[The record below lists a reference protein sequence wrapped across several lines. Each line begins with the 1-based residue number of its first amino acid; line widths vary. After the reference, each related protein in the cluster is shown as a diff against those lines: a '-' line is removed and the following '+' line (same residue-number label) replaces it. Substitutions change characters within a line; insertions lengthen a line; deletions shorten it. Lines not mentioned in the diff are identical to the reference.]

1 MSFSCSFLAQ
11 NHWTL
16 LASLRTISTS
26 YLLTDPT
33 IMQHS
38 PISFTSH
45 RRQIFGRCDVLQ
57 KDIMQPD
64 TRLKQESLES
74 AELVEEMPLAISI
87 NDISYAIMMVTP
99 VHLEAFVIGFARSEG
114 IIEHINDIRD
124 IAVQP
129 TKTQPDIDSVAIN
142 LELSPRRFSQ
152 FKQRRQT
159 HLGATG
165 CGLCGVESL
174 TQAIPTLPKLQ
185 PSQAIDEASLIALR
199 SQLSEYQILGN
210 KTGAVHAAL
219 LISPE
224 GEPIFC
230 MEDIGRH
237 NALDKVI
244 GYALQQ
250 DINLHN
256 YSVLMSSRCS
266 TELVQKAV
274 RVGLSRLIHL
284 ASPST
289 LAVKLAQHYGLA
301 LIHLP
306 KQDAPRLFA
315 SSAQQKGTND
325 E

>member
-1 MSFSCSFLAQ
+1 
-11 NHWTL
+11 
-16 LASLRTISTS
+16 
-26 YLLTDPT
+26 
-33 IMQHS
+33 MQHS
-38 PISFTSH
+38 PISFISH
-45 RRQIFGRCDVLQ
+45 RCQKFGRCDALQ
-57 KDIMQPD
+57 DKTVQQGIQ
-64 TRLKQESLES
+64 LEQEPLE
-74 AELVEEMPLAISI
+74 ATELVEEMPLAISI
-87 NDISYAIMMVTP
+87 NDISYAVMMVTP
-99 VHLEAFVIGFARSEG
+99 VNLEAFVIGFARSEG

-124 IAVQP
+124 IAVQL
-129 TKTQPDIDSVAIN
+129 TQTPPDIDCIAIN
-142 LELSPRRFSQ
+142 LELSPRRFAQ
-152 FKQRRQT
+152 FKKRRQT

-165 CGLCGVESL
+165 CGLCGIESL
-174 TQAIPTLPKLQ
+174 TQAIPILPKLQ
-185 PSQAIDEASLIALR
+185 PSQAIKEASLIALR
-199 SQLSEYQILGN
+199 PRLGEYQILGN

-224 GEPIFC
+224 GEPILC

-250 DINLHN
+250 NINLHN

-266 TELVQKAV
+266 TELIQKAV

-289 LAVKLAQHYGLA
+289 LAVKLAQHYGLT

-315 SSAQQKGTND
+315 SSAKPEGTDD

>member
-1 MSFSCSFLAQ
+1 
-11 NHWTL
+11 
-16 LASLRTISTS
+16 
-26 YLLTDPT
+26 
-33 IMQHS
+33 MQHS
-38 PISFTSH
+38 PISFISH
-45 RRQIFGRCDVLQ
+45 RCQKFGRCNALQ
-57 KDIMQPD
+57 DKTAQQGIQ
-64 TRLKQESLES
+64 LEQEQLE
-74 AELVEEMPLAISI
+74 ATELVEEMPLAISI
-87 NDISYAIMMVTP
+87 NDISYAVMMVTP
-99 VHLEAFVIGFARSEG
+99 VNLEAFVIGFARSEG

-124 IAVQP
+124 IAVQL
-129 TKTQPDIDSVAIN
+129 TQTPPDIDCIAIN
-142 LELSPRRFSQ
+142 LELSPRRFAQ
-152 FKQRRQT
+152 FKKRRQT

-165 CGLCGVESL
+165 CGLCGIESL
-174 TQAIPTLPKLQ
+174 TQAIPILPKLQ
-185 PSQAIDEASLIALR
+185 PSKAIKEANLIALR
-199 SQLSEYQILGN
+199 PRLGEYQILGN

-224 GEPIFC
+224 GEPILC

-250 DINLHN
+250 NINLHN

-266 TELVQKAV
+266 TELIQKAV
-274 RVGLSRLIHL
+274 RVGLSSLIHL

-289 LAVKLAQHYGLA
+289 LAVKLAQHYGLT

-315 SSAQQKGTND
+315 SSAKPEGTDD

>member
-1 MSFSCSFLAQ
+1 
-11 NHWTL
+11 
-16 LASLRTISTS
+16 
-26 YLLTDPT
+26 
-33 IMQHS
+33 MQHS
-38 PISFTSH
+38 PISFISH
-45 RRQIFGRCDVLQ
+45 RCQKFGRCDALQ
-57 KDIMQPD
+57 DKTAQQGIQ
-64 TRLKQESLES
+64 LEQEPLE
-74 AELVEEMPLAISI
+74 ATELVEEMPLAISI
-87 NDISYAIMMVTP
+87 NDISYAVMMVTP
-99 VHLEAFVIGFARSEG
+99 VNLEAFVIGFARSEG

-124 IAVQP
+124 IAVQL
-129 TKTQPDIDSVAIN
+129 TQTPPDIDCIAIN
-142 LELSPRRFSQ
+142 LELSPRRFAQ
-152 FKQRRQT
+152 FKKRRQT

-165 CGLCGVESL
+165 CGLCGIESL
-174 TQAIPTLPKLQ
+174 TQAIPILSKLQ
-185 PSQAIDEASLIALR
+185 PSQAIKEASLIALR
-199 SQLSEYQILGN
+199 PRLGEYQILGN

-224 GEPIFC
+224 GEPILC

-250 DINLHN
+250 NINLHN

-266 TELVQKAV
+266 TELIQKAV

-289 LAVKLAQHYGLA
+289 LAVKLAQHYGLT

-315 SSAQQKGTND
+315 SSAKPEGTDDEQKK
-325 E
+325 

>member
-1 MSFSCSFLAQ
+1 
-11 NHWTL
+11 
-16 LASLRTISTS
+16 
-26 YLLTDPT
+26 
-33 IMQHS
+33 MQHS
-38 PISFTSH
+38 PISFISH
-45 RRQIFGRCDVLQ
+45 RCQKFGRCDALQ
-57 KDIMQPD
+57 DKTAQQGIQ
-64 TRLKQESLES
+64 LEQEPLE
-74 AELVEEMPLAISI
+74 ATELVEEMPLAISI
-87 NDISYAIMMVTP
+87 NDISYAVMMVTP
-99 VHLEAFVIGFARSEG
+99 VNLEAFVIGFARSEG

-124 IAVQP
+124 IAVQL
-129 TKTQPDIDSVAIN
+129 TQTPPDIDCIAIN
-142 LELSPRRFSQ
+142 LELSPRRFAQ
-152 FKQRRQT
+152 FKKRRQT

-165 CGLCGVESL
+165 CGLCGIESL
-174 TQAIPTLPKLQ
+174 TQAIPILPKLQ
-185 PSQAIDEASLIALR
+185 PSQAIKEANLIALR
-199 SQLSEYQILGN
+199 PRLGEYQILGN

-224 GEPIFC
+224 GEPILC

-250 DINLHN
+250 NINLHN

-266 TELVQKAV
+266 TELIQKAV

-289 LAVKLAQHYGLA
+289 LAVKLAQHYGLT

-315 SSAQQKGTND
+315 SSAKPEGTDD

>member
-1 MSFSCSFLAQ
+1 
-11 NHWTL
+11 
-16 LASLRTISTS
+16 
-26 YLLTDPT
+26 
-33 IMQHS
+33 MQHS
-38 PISFTSH
+38 PISFISH
-45 RRQIFGRCDVLQ
+45 RCQKFGRCDALQ
-57 KDIMQPD
+57 DKTAQQGIQ
-64 TRLKQESLES
+64 LEQEPLE
-74 AELVEEMPLAISI
+74 ATELVEEVPLAISI

-99 VHLEAFVIGFARSEG
+99 VNLEAFVIGFARSED

-124 IAVQP
+124 IAVQL
-129 TKTQPDIDSVAIN
+129 TQTPPDIDCIAIN
-142 LELSPRRFSQ
+142 LELSPRRFAQ
-152 FKQRRQT
+152 FKKRRQT

-165 CGLCGVESL
+165 CGLCGIESL
-174 TQAIPTLPKLQ
+174 TQAIPILSKLQ
-185 PSQAIDEASLIALR
+185 PSQAIKEASLIALR
-199 SQLSEYQILGN
+199 PRLGEYQILGN

-224 GEPIFC
+224 GEPILC

-250 DINLHN
+250 NINLHN

-266 TELVQKAV
+266 TELIQKAV

-289 LAVKLAQHYGLA
+289 LAVKLAQHYGLT

-315 SSAQQKGTND
+315 SSAKPEGTDDEQKK
-325 E
+325 

>member
-1 MSFSCSFLAQ
+1 
-11 NHWTL
+11 
-16 LASLRTISTS
+16 
-26 YLLTDPT
+26 
-33 IMQHS
+33 MQHS
-38 PISFTSH
+38 PISFISH
-45 RRQIFGRCDVLQ
+45 RCQKFGRCDALQ
-57 KDIMQPD
+57 DKTAQQGIQ
-64 TRLKQESLES
+64 LEQEPLE
-74 AELVEEMPLAISI
+74 ATELVEEMPLAISI
-87 NDISYAIMMVTP
+87 NDISYAVMMVTP
-99 VHLEAFVIGFARSEG
+99 VNLEAFVIGFARSEG

-124 IAVQP
+124 IAVQL
-129 TKTQPDIDSVAIN
+129 TQTPPDIDCIAIN
-142 LELSPRRFSQ
+142 LELSPRRFAQ
-152 FKQRRQT
+152 FKKRRQT

-165 CGLCGVESL
+165 CGLCGIESL
-174 TQAIPTLPKLQ
+174 TQAIPILPKLQ
-185 PSQAIDEASLIALR
+185 PSQAIKEASLIALR
-199 SQLSEYQILGN
+199 PRLGEYQILGN

-224 GEPIFC
+224 GEPILC

-250 DINLHN
+250 NINLHN

-266 TELVQKAV
+266 TELIQKAV

-289 LAVKLAQHYGLA
+289 LAVKLAQHYGLT

-315 SSAQQKGTND
+315 SSAKPEGTDDEQKK
-325 E
+325 

>member
-1 MSFSCSFLAQ
+1 
-11 NHWTL
+11 
-16 LASLRTISTS
+16 
-26 YLLTDPT
+26 
-33 IMQHS
+33 MQHS

-45 RRQIFGRCDVLQ
+45 RRQKFGRCDTLQ
-57 KDIMQPD
+57 IDSTQ
-64 TRLKQESLES
+64 QQASFES
-74 AELVEEMPLAISI
+74 AELVEEVPLALSI
-87 NDISYAIMMVTP
+87 NDISYAVMMVTP
-99 VHLEAFVIGFARSEG
+99 VNLEAFVVGFARSEG

-124 IAVQP
+124 IDVQLSQ
-129 TKTQPDIDSVAIN
+129 THPDIESVAIN

-165 CGLCGVESL
+165 CGLCGIESL
-174 TQAIPTLPKLQ
+174 TQAIPVLPRLQ
-185 PSQAIDEASLIALR
+185 ASQAIKETDLLTLR
-199 SQLSEYQILGN
+199 SRLSEFQALGN

-219 LISPE
+219 LISPQ
-224 GEPIFC
+224 GEPIVC

-237 NALDKVI
+237 NALDKII

-289 LAVKLAQHYGLA
+289 LAVKLAQHYGLT

-306 KQDAPRLFA
+306 KHDTPRMFA
-315 SSAQQKGTND
+315 FSSK
-325 E
+325 

>member
-1 MSFSCSFLAQ
+1 
-11 NHWTL
+11 
-16 LASLRTISTS
+16 
-26 YLLTDPT
+26 
-33 IMQHS
+33 MQHS
-38 PISFTSH
+38 PISFISH
-45 RRQIFGRCDVLQ
+45 RCQKFGRCDALQ
-57 KDIMQPD
+57 DKTVQQGIQ
-64 TRLKQESLES
+64 LEQEPLE
-74 AELVEEMPLAISI
+74 ATELVEEVPLVISI

-99 VHLEAFVIGFARSEG
+99 VNLEAFVIGFARSEG

-124 IAVQP
+124 IAVQL
-129 TKTQPDIDSVAIN
+129 TQTPPDIDCIAIN
-142 LELSPRRFSQ
+142 LELSPRRFAQ
-152 FKQRRQT
+152 FKKRRQT

-165 CGLCGVESL
+165 CGLCGIESL
-174 TQAIPTLPKLQ
+174 TQAIPILPKLQ
-185 PSQAIDEASLIALR
+185 PSQAIKEANLIALR
-199 SQLSEYQILGN
+199 PRLGEYQILGN

-224 GEPIFC
+224 GEPILC

-250 DINLHN
+250 NINLHN

-266 TELVQKAV
+266 TELIQKAV

-289 LAVKLAQHYGLA
+289 LAVKLAQHYGLT

-315 SSAQQKGTND
+315 SSAKPEGTDD

>member
-1 MSFSCSFLAQ
+1 
-11 NHWTL
+11 
-16 LASLRTISTS
+16 
-26 YLLTDPT
+26 
-33 IMQHS
+33 MQHS
-38 PISFTSH
+38 PTSFTSY
-45 RRQIFGRCDVLQ
+45 RRQLFDRCDKLQ
-57 KDIMQPD
+57 KGTEQQSESSHH
-64 TRLKQESLES
+64 KQQRLES

-87 NDISYAIMMVTP
+87 NGISYAVMMVTP
-99 VHLEAFVIGFARSEG
+99 VYLEDFVIGFARSEG

-124 IAVQP
+124 ITVQL
-129 TKTQPDIDSVAIN
+129 TQTPPDIESVAIN
-142 LELSPRRFSQ
+142 LELSPRRFTQ

-174 TQAIPTLPKLQ
+174 TQAIPKLPTLA
-185 PSQAIDEASLIALR
+185 PSKTIDEASLTALR
-199 SQLSEYQILGN
+199 TRLSHYQELGN

-219 LISPE
+219 LISPK
-224 GEPIFC
+224 GTPIFC

-237 NALDKVI
+237 NALDKII
-244 GYALQQ
+244 GYARQQ
-250 DINLHN
+250 NINLHN

-289 LAVKLAQHYGLA
+289 LAVKLALHYGLT

-306 KQDAPRLFA
+306 KQDAPRVFA
-315 SSAQQKGTND
+315 SSEQPEGTDD

>member
-1 MSFSCSFLAQ
+1 
-11 NHWTL
+11 
-16 LASLRTISTS
+16 
-26 YLLTDPT
+26 
-33 IMQHS
+33 MQHS
-38 PISFTSH
+38 PISFISH
-45 RRQIFGRCDVLQ
+45 RCQKFGRCDALQ
-57 KDIMQPD
+57 DKTAQQGIQ
-64 TRLKQESLES
+64 LEQEPLE
-74 AELVEEMPLAISI
+74 ATELVEEMPLAISI
-87 NDISYAIMMVTP
+87 NDISYAVMMVTP
-99 VHLEAFVIGFARSEG
+99 VNLEAFVIGFARSEG

-124 IAVQP
+124 IAVQL
-129 TKTQPDIDSVAIN
+129 TQTPPDIDCIAIN
-142 LELSPRRFSQ
+142 LELSPRRFAQ
-152 FKQRRQT
+152 FKKRRQT

-165 CGLCGVESL
+165 CGLCGIESL
-174 TQAIPTLPKLQ
+174 TQAIPILPKLQ
-185 PSQAIDEASLIALR
+185 PSQAIKEANLIALR
-199 SQLSEYQILGN
+199 PRLGEYQILGN

-224 GEPIFC
+224 GEPILC

-250 DINLHN
+250 NINLHN

-266 TELVQKAV
+266 TELIQKAV

-289 LAVKLAQHYGLA
+289 LAVKLAQHYGLT

-315 SSAQQKGTND
+315 SSAKPEGTDDEQKK
-325 E
+325 

>member
-1 MSFSCSFLAQ
+1 
-11 NHWTL
+11 
-16 LASLRTISTS
+16 
-26 YLLTDPT
+26 
-33 IMQHS
+33 MQHS

-45 RRQIFGRCDVLQ
+45 RRQKFGRCDTLLIGSTQ
-57 KDIMQPD
+57 Q
-64 TRLKQESLES
+64 QESIDS
-74 AELVEEMPLAISI
+74 AELVEEVPLALSI
-87 NDISYAIMMVTP
+87 NDISYAVMMVTP
-99 VHLEAFVIGFARSEG
+99 VNLEAFVVGFAHSEG

-124 IAVQP
+124 IDVQLAQ
-129 TKTQPDIDSVAIN
+129 THPDIESVAIN

-165 CGLCGVESL
+165 CGLCGIESL
-174 TQAIPTLPKLQ
+174 TQAIPVLPRLQ
-185 PSQAIDEASLIALR
+185 ASQAIKETDLLTLR
-199 SQLSEYQILGN
+199 SRLSEFQALGN

-219 LISPE
+219 LISPQ
-224 GEPIFC
+224 GEPIVC

-237 NALDKVI
+237 NALDKII

-289 LAVKLAQHYGLA
+289 LAVKLAQHYGLT

-306 KQDAPRLFA
+306 KHDTPRVFA
-315 SSAQQKGTND
+315 FSSK
-325 E
+325 

>member
-1 MSFSCSFLAQ
+1 
-11 NHWTL
+11 
-16 LASLRTISTS
+16 
-26 YLLTDPT
+26 
-33 IMQHS
+33 MQQG
-38 PISFTSH
+38 I
-45 RRQIFGRCDVLQ
+45 QLE
-57 KDIMQPD
+57 
-64 TRLKQESLES
+64 QEPLE
-74 AELVEEMPLAISI
+74 ATELVEEVPLAISI

-99 VHLEAFVIGFARSEG
+99 VNLEAFVIGFARSEG

-124 IAVQP
+124 IAVQL
-129 TKTQPDIDSVAIN
+129 TQTPPDIDCIAIN
-142 LELSPRRFSQ
+142 LELSPRRFAQ
-152 FKQRRQT
+152 FKKRRQT

-165 CGLCGVESL
+165 CGLCGIESL
-174 TQAIPTLPKLQ
+174 TQAIPILSKLQ
-185 PSQAIDEASLIALR
+185 PSQAIKEASLIALR
-199 SQLSEYQILGN
+199 PRLGEYQILGN

-224 GEPIFC
+224 GEPILC

-250 DINLHN
+250 NINLHN

-266 TELVQKAV
+266 TELIQKAV

-289 LAVKLAQHYGLA
+289 LAVKLAQHYGLT

-315 SSAQQKGTND
+315 SSAKPEGTDD

>member
-1 MSFSCSFLAQ
+1 
-11 NHWTL
+11 
-16 LASLRTISTS
+16 
-26 YLLTDPT
+26 
-33 IMQHS
+33 MQHS
-38 PISFTSH
+38 PISFISH
-45 RRQIFGRCDVLQ
+45 RCQKFGRCDALQ
-57 KDIMQPD
+57 DKTAQQGIQ
-64 TRLKQESLES
+64 LEQEQLE
-74 AELVEEMPLAISI
+74 ATELVEEMPLAISI
-87 NDISYAIMMVTP
+87 NDISYAVMMVTP
-99 VHLEAFVIGFARSEG
+99 VNLEAFVIGFARSEG

-124 IAVQP
+124 IAVQL
-129 TKTQPDIDSVAIN
+129 TQTPPDIDCITIN
-142 LELSPRRFSQ
+142 LELSPRRFAQ
-152 FKQRRQT
+152 FKKRRQT

-165 CGLCGVESL
+165 CGLCGIESL
-174 TQAIPTLPKLQ
+174 TQAIPILPKLQ
-185 PSQAIDEASLIALR
+185 PSQAIKEANLIALKPR
-199 SQLSEYQILGN
+199 LGEYQILGN

-224 GEPIFC
+224 GEPILC

-250 DINLHN
+250 NINLHN

-266 TELVQKAV
+266 TELIQKAV

-289 LAVKLAQHYGLA
+289 LAVKLAQHYGLT

-315 SSAQQKGTND
+315 SSAKPEGTDD

>member
-1 MSFSCSFLAQ
+1 
-11 NHWTL
+11 
-16 LASLRTISTS
+16 
-26 YLLTDPT
+26 
-33 IMQHS
+33 MQHS
-38 PISFTSH
+38 PISFISH
-45 RRQIFGRCDVLQ
+45 RRQNFGRCDTLQ
-57 KDIMQPD
+57 ENIALQGEGKLHQFEQGIV
-64 TRLKQESLES
+64 ES

-99 VHLEAFVIGFARSEG
+99 VHLEAFVVGFAHSEG
-114 IIEHINDIRD
+114 IIENITDIRD
-124 IAVQP
+124 MTVQHAHSI
-129 TKTQPDIDSVAIN
+129 PDIESVAIN
-142 LELSPRRFSQ
+142 VELSPRRFAQ

-165 CGLCGVESL
+165 CGLCGIESL
-174 TQAIPTLPKLQ
+174 AQAIPVLPALQ
-185 PSQAIDEASLIALR
+185 PSQTIEEKSLISLR
-199 SQLSEYQILGN
+199 TRLSEFQELGN

-224 GEPIFC
+224 GEPIIC

-289 LAVKLAQHYGLA
+289 LAVKLAQHYGLT

-306 KQDAPRLFA
+306 KQDAPRIFA
-315 SSAQQKGTND
+315 SSAQPKGTHH

>member
-1 MSFSCSFLAQ
+1 
-11 NHWTL
+11 
-16 LASLRTISTS
+16 
-26 YLLTDPT
+26 
-33 IMQHS
+33 MQHS
-38 PISFTSH
+38 PISFISH
-45 RRQIFGRCDVLQ
+45 RCQKFGRCDALQ
-57 KDIMQPD
+57 DKTAQQGIQ
-64 TRLKQESLES
+64 LEQEQLE
-74 AELVEEMPLAISI
+74 ATELVEEMPLAISI
-87 NDISYAIMMVTP
+87 NDISYAVMMVTP
-99 VHLEAFVIGFARSEG
+99 VNLEAFVIGFARSEG

-124 IAVQP
+124 IAVQL
-129 TKTQPDIDSVAIN
+129 TQTPPDIDCITIN
-142 LELSPRRFSQ
+142 LELSPRRFAQ
-152 FKQRRQT
+152 FKKRRQT

-165 CGLCGVESL
+165 CGLCGIESL
-174 TQAIPTLPKLQ
+174 TQAIPILPKLQ
-185 PSQAIDEASLIALR
+185 PSQAIKEANLIALR
-199 SQLSEYQILGN
+199 PRLGEYQILGN

-224 GEPIFC
+224 GEPILC

-250 DINLHN
+250 NINLHN

-266 TELVQKAV
+266 TELIQKAV

-289 LAVKLAQHYGLA
+289 LAVKLAQHYGLT

-315 SSAQQKGTND
+315 SSAKPEGTDD